1 MPFMLMMA
9 CATHRKKFCG
19 TSTPDADHITG
30 GTRIDPKR
38 HSSSGCTSLEGYL
51 GAGKSSGRYEIFER

>member
-1 MPFMLMMA
+1 MLFMLMMA
-9 CATHRKKFCG
+9 CATHRKNFCG

-38 HSSSGCTSLEGYL
+38 HSSSG
-51 GAGKSSGRYEIFER
+51 RYEIFER